1 MSASSGIGVS
11 PELSSAFASAVDSQS
26 TRFLKVNIQ
35 NESLVPDGTIPAGSG
50 GFIDD
55 LPQLQGILEDDIP
68 AYILAHTEGPN
79 WLFISYVPDTA
90 KVRDKMVYAST
101 RGALTKAL
109 GDQRFKDNI
118 FATSK
123 DDLTPEAYQAHQ
135 RHLAAPKPLTARERE
150 LEEIR
155 AAERA
160 SSAAYEGSGVRQ
172 SIVGPR
178 AGMKWSDELGDAL
191 RDLQPGRLVVISID
205 PTKEGLTLK
214 DTKDVSLDDVPGAL
228 PSSEPAYAL
237 YSWVQEDGASPHIV
251 FTYTCPPSS
260 PVKYRMLYSSG
271 VASLVN
277 DVKAQLGITVSKR
290 LESSDPAE
298 LDLAWLRNEL
308 TPSGS
313 GTATP
318 AAEDVKKPFAKPR
331 GPARRKVM

>member
-11 PELSSAFASAVDSQS
+11 PELSSAFASAVASQS
-26 TRFLKVNIQ
+26 TRFIKVKIQ
-35 NESLVPDGTIPAGSG
+35 NESLVPDGTIPTGSG

-55 LPQLQGILEDDIP
+55 LPQLQDILEDDIP
-68 AYILAHTEGPN
+68 AYILAYTEGSK

-90 KVRDKMVYAST
+90 KVRDKMVYASS

-109 GDQRFKDNI
+109 GDQKFKDNI

-123 DDLTPEAYQAHQ
+123 VHIHQYLKWAHQ

-160 SSAAYEGSGVRQ
+160 SSAAYEGAGVRQ
-172 SIVGPR
+172 SIVGSR

-191 RDLQPGRLVVISID
+191 RDLQPGRLVVIVID
-205 PTKEGLTLK
+205 RSYKGELILK
-214 DTKDVSLDDVPGAL
+214 DTKDVSLDGVPGAL
-228 PSSEPAYAL
+228 PASEPAYGL
-237 YSWVQEDGASPHIV
+237 YSWAQEEGASPHIV
-251 FTYTCPPSS
+251 FTYTCPSSS

-277 DVKAQLGITVSKR
+277 DVKAQAGITVAKR
-290 LESSDPAE
+290 LESSDPTE
-298 LDLAWLRNEL
+298 LDLAWLGASWLHPEVGPHLPPTIPRNRL
-308 TPSGS
+308 RNR
-313 GTATP
+313 
-318 AAEDVKKPFAKPR
+318 EDQR
-331 GPARRKVM
+331 GGK

>member
-11 PELSSAFASAVDSQS
+11 PELSSTFASAVDSQS
-26 TRFLKVNIQ
+26 TRFIKVTIQ
-35 NESLVPDGTIPAGSG
+35 NESLVPDGMIPAGSG
-50 GFIDD
+50 EFIDD
-55 LPQLQGILEDDIP
+55 LPRLQDILEDDVP
-68 AYILAHTEGPN
+68 AYILAQVEGSK

-109 GDQRFKDNI
+109 GDQRFKENI

-150 LEEIR
+150 LAEIR

-172 SIVGPR
+172 SIVGSR
-178 AGMKWSDELGDAL
+178 AGMKWTDELGEAL

-205 PTKEGLTLK
+205 PTKEELVLK
-214 DTKDVSLDDVPGAL
+214 DSKDVSLDDLPGAL
-228 PSSEPAYAL
+228 PTAEPAYAL
-237 YSWVQEDGASPHIV
+237 YSWAQEEGASPHIV

-260 PVKYRMLYSSG
+260 PVKHRMLYSSG

-277 DVKAQLGITVSKR
+277 DVKAQAGITVSKR
-290 LESSDPAE
+290 LESSDPTE
-298 LDLAWLRNEL
+298 LDLTWLRNEL
-308 TPSGS
+308 ASPGSGS
-313 GTATP
+313 ATP
-318 AAEDVKKPFAKPR
+318 VTEDKKPFAKPR

>member
-11 PELSSAFASAVDSQS
+11 PELSSTFASAINSQS
-26 TRFLKVNIQ
+26 TRFIKVTIQ
-35 NESLVPDGTIPAGSG
+35 NELLVPDGTIPAGSG
-50 GFIDD
+50 EFIDD
-55 LPQLQGILEDDIP
+55 LPQLQGILEDDVP
-68 AYILAHTEGPN
+68 AYILARTEDSK

-150 LEEIR
+150 LQEIR

-172 SIVGPR
+172 SMVGSR
-178 AGMKWSDELGDAL
+178 AGMKWTDELGEAL

-205 PTKEGLTLK
+205 PTKEELVLK
-214 DTKDVSLDDVPGAL
+214 DSKDVSLDDVPGAL
-228 PSSEPAYAL
+228 PATEPAYGL
-237 YSWVQEDGASPHIV
+237 YSWAQEEGASPHIV

-260 PVKYRMLYSSG
+260 PVKHRMLYSSG

-277 DVKAQLGITVSKR
+277 DVKAQSGITVSKR
-290 LESSDPAE
+290 LEASDPTE

-308 TPSGS
+308 ASPGG

-318 AAEDVKKPFAKPR
+318 TTEDKKPFAKPR

>member
-11 PELSSAFASAVDSQS
+11 PELSSTFASAVDSQS
-26 TRFLKVNIQ
+26 TRFIKVKIQ
-35 NESLVPDGTIPAGSG
+35 NESLVPDGTIQAGSR

-55 LPQLQGILEDDIP
+55 LPQLQDILEDDIP
-68 AYILAHTEGPN
+68 AYILAHTGN
-79 WLFISYVPDTA
+79 AKWLFISYVPDTA
-90 KVRDKMVYAST
+90 KMVYAST
-101 RGALTKAL
+101 RSALTKAL

-123 DDLTPEAYQAHQ
+123 DDLTPEGYQAHQ

-150 LEEIR
+150 LEEVR

-172 SIVGPR
+172 SMVGSR
-178 AGMKWSDELGDAL
+178 AGMKWTDELGDAL

-205 PTKEGLTLK
+205 PTKEELVLK
-214 DTKDVSLDDVPGAL
+214 DTKDVSLDDVPGSL
-228 PSSEPAYAL
+228 PASEPAYAL
-237 YSWVQEDGASPHIV
+237 YSWAQEEGASPHTV

-271 VASLVN
+271 VASFVN
-277 DVKAQLGITVSKR
+277 DVKAQVGITVSKR
-290 LESSDPAE
+290 LESSDPSE

-313 GTATP
+313 GAATP

-331 GPARRKVM
+331 GPTRRKVM

>member
-11 PELSSAFASAVDSQS
+11 PELSSTFASAVGSDS
-26 TRFLKVNIQ
+26 TRFIKVTIQ

-50 GFIDD
+50 ELVDD
-55 LPQLQGILEDDIP
+55 LPQLQSILDDDIP
-68 AYILAHTEGPN
+68 AYVLARIDSSK

-90 KVRDKMVYAST
+90 KVRDKMMYAST

-109 GDQRFKDNI
+109 GDQKFKDNI

-123 DDLTPEAYQAHQ
+123 DDVTPEAYLAHQ

-150 LEEIR
+150 LEEVR

-172 SIVGPR
+172 SIVGSR
-178 AGMKWSDELGDAL
+178 AGMKWTDELGEAL
-191 RDLQPGRLVVISID
+191 RDLQPGRLVVVSID
-205 PTKEGLTLK
+205 PTKEELVLK
-214 DTKDVSLDDVPGAL
+214 DSKDVSLDDVPGAL
-228 PSSEPAYAL
+228 PASEPAYAL
-237 YSWVQEDGASPHIV
+237 YSWAHEEGASPHIV
-251 FTYTCPPSS
+251 FTYTCPSSS
-260 PVKYRMLYSSG
+260 PVKHRMLYSSG

-308 TPSGS
+308 ASPGS
-313 GTATP
+313 GNATP
-318 AAEDVKKPFAKPR
+318 TTEDVKKPFAKPR

>member
-26 TRFLKVNIQ
+26 TRFIKVTIQ
-35 NESLVPDGTIPAGSG
+35 NESLVPSGTIPTGSNE
-50 GFIDD
+50 FIDD
-55 LPQLQGILEDDIP
+55 LPQLQEILEDDIP
-68 AYILAHTEGPN
+68 AYILARTEGPK
-79 WLFISYVPDTA
+79 WVFISYVPDTA
-90 KVRDKMVYAST
+90 KVRDKMLYAST

-123 DDLTPEAYQAHQ
+123 EDLSPEGYQAHQ

-172 SIVGPR
+172 SIVGSR
-178 AGMKWSDELGDAL
+178 AGMKWTDELGEAL
-191 RDLQPGRLVVISID
+191 RELQPGRLVVISID
-205 PTKEGLTLK
+205 PAKEELVLK
-214 DTKDVSLDDVPGAL
+214 ESKDVSLDDVPGAL
-228 PSSEPAYAL
+228 PTAEPAYAL
-237 YSWVQEDGASPHIV
+237 YSWTQEEGASPHIV

-260 PVKYRMLYSSG
+260 PVKHRMLYSSG

-277 DVKAQLGITVSKR
+277 DVKAQAGITVSKR
-290 LESSDPAE
+290 LESSEPSE

-308 TPSGS
+308 GSPGSGS
-313 GTATP
+313 ATP
-318 AAEDVKKPFAKPR
+318 ATEDVKKPFAKPR

>member
-11 PELSSAFASAVDSQS
+11 PELSLTFASAVDSQS
-26 TRFLKVNIQ
+26 TRFIKVKIQ
-35 NESLVPDGTIPAGSG
+35 NESLVPDGTIQAGSG

-55 LPQLQGILEDDIP
+55 LPQLQDILEDDVP
-68 AYILAHTEGPN
+68 AYILAHTEN
-79 WLFISYVPDTA
+79 SKWLFISYVPDTA
-90 KVRDKMVYAST
+90 KMVYAST
-101 RGALTKAL
+101 RSALTKAL

-123 DDLTPEAYQAHQ
+123 
-135 RHLAAPKPLTARERE
+135 E
-150 LEEIR
+150 LEEVR

-172 SIVGPR
+172 SMVGSR
-178 AGMKWSDELGDAL
+178 AGMKWTDELGDAL
-191 RDLQPGRLVVISID
+191 RDLQPGRLVVMSID
-205 PTKEGLTLK
+205 PVKEELVLK
-214 DTKDVSLDDVPGAL
+214 DTKDVSLDDVPGTL
-228 PSSEPAYAL
+228 PTSEPAYAL
-237 YSWVQEDGASPHIV
+237 YSWAQEEGTSPHIV

-290 LESSDPAE
+290 LESSDPSE

-313 GTATP
+313 GAATP
-318 AAEDVKKPFAKPR
+318 ATEDVKKPFAKPR

>member
-11 PELSSAFASAVDSQS
+11 PELSSVFASAVNSQS
-26 TRFLKVNIQ
+26 TRFLKVKIQ
-35 NESLVPDGTIPAGSG
+35 NESLVPDGTIPTGSG

-55 LPQLQGILEDDIP
+55 LPQLQDVLEDDVP
-68 AYILAHTEGPN
+68 AYILARTEGSS

-90 KVRDKMVYAST
+90 
-101 RGALTKAL
+101 
-109 GDQRFKDNI
+109 
-118 FATSK
+118 K

-172 SIVGPR
+172 SIVGSR

-205 PTKEGLTLK
+205 PTKEELILK
-214 DTKDVSLDDVPGAL
+214 DTKDVSLEDVPGAL
-228 PSSEPAYAL
+228 PSSEPAYSL
-237 YSWVQEDGASPHIV
+237 YSWVQEEGTSPHIV
-251 FTYTCPPSS
+251 FTYTCPSSS

-277 DVKAQLGITVSKR
+277 DVKAQVGITVSKR

-298 LDLAWLRNEL
+298 LDLVWLRNEL
-308 TPSGS
+308 ASPGS
-313 GTATP
+313 GTTSPP
-318 AAEDVKKPFAKPR
+318 ADDTKKPFAKPR
-331 GPARRKVM
+331 GPAKRKVM

>member
-11 PELSSAFASAVDSQS
+11 PELSSAFASAVASQS
-26 TRFLKVNIQ
+26 TRFIKVKIQ
-35 NESLVPDGTIPAGSG
+35 NESLVPDGTIPTGSG

-55 LPQLQGILEDDIP
+55 LPQLQDILEDDIP
-68 AYILAHTEGPN
+68 AYILAYTEGSK

-90 KVRDKMVYAST
+90 KVRDKMVYASS

-109 GDQRFKDNI
+109 GDQKFKDNI

-160 SSAAYEGSGVRQ
+160 SSAAYEGAGVRQ
-172 SIVGPR
+172 SIVGSR

-205 PTKEGLTLK
+205 PTKEELILK

-228 PSSEPAYAL
+228 PASEPAYGL
-237 YSWVQEDGASPHIV
+237 YSWAQEEGASPHIV
-251 FTYTCPPSS
+251 FTYTCPSSS

-277 DVKAQLGITVSKR
+277 DVKAQAGITVAKR
-290 LESSDPAE
+290 LESSDPTE
-298 LDLAWLRNEL
+298 LDLAWLRSEL
-308 TPSGS
+308 ASPGS
-313 GTATP
+313 GTTSP
-318 AAEDVKKPFAKPR
+318 ADDSKKPFAKPR

>member
-11 PELSSAFASAVDSQS
+11 LELSSAFASAVDSQS
-26 TRFLKVNIQ
+26 TRFLKVKIQ
-35 NESLVPDGTIPAGSG
+35 SESLIPDGTIPAGSG

-55 LPQLQGILEDDIP
+55 LPQLQGILEDDVP
-68 AYILAHTEGPN
+68 AYILAHTEGSN

-172 SIVGPR
+172 SIVGSR
-178 AGMKWSDELGDAL
+178 AGMKWADGLGDAL
-191 RDLQPGRLVVISID
+191 RELQPGRLVIISID
-205 PTKEGLTLK
+205 PAKEELVLK

-228 PSSEPAYAL
+228 PAAEPAYAL
-237 YSWVQEDGASPHIV
+237 YSWAQEEGASPHII

-260 PVKYRMLYSSG
+260 PVKHRMLYSSG

-308 TPSGS
+308 AAPGS

-318 AAEDVKKPFAKPR
+318 AEDVKKPFAKPR

>member
-11 PELSSAFASAVDSQS
+11 PELSSAFASAVASQS
-26 TRFLKVNIQ
+26 TRFIKVKIQ
-35 NESLVPDGTIPAGSG
+35 NESLVPDGTIPTGSG

-55 LPQLQGILEDDIP
+55 LPQLQDILEDDIP
-68 AYILAHTEGPN
+68 AYILAYTEGSK

-90 KVRDKMVYAST
+90 KVRDKMVYASS

-109 GDQRFKDNI
+109 GDQKFKDNI

-160 SSAAYEGSGVRQ
+160 SSAAYEGAGVRQ
-172 SIVGPR
+172 SIVGSR

-205 PTKEGLTLK
+205 PTKEELILK

-228 PSSEPAYAL
+228 PASEPAYGL
-237 YSWVQEDGASPHIV
+237 YSWAQEEGASPHIV
-251 FTYTCPPSS
+251 FTYTCPSSS

-277 DVKAQLGITVSKR
+277 DVKAQAGITVAKR
-290 LESSDPAE
+290 LESSDPTE
-298 LDLAWLRNEL
+298 LDLAWLRSEL
-308 TPSGS
+308 ASPGS
-313 GTATP
+313 GTTSPP
-318 AAEDVKKPFAKPR
+318 ADDSKKPFAKPR